1 MDNIKNDAYYI
12 DLIKKDIDKIE
23 QYTKDISYDEFI
35 NDELLID
42 AIMFRLVQMIENI
55 KKLSIDFKN
64 QHNDIEWIEII
75 GFRNR
80 IVHDY
85 GKTDYSV
92 VYEVITQDIEKLKYI
107 FK

>member
-1 MDNIKNDAYYI
+1 MDNIKNDKYYI
-12 DLIKKDIDKIE
+12 DLARKDIEKII
-23 QYTKDISYDEFI
+23 QYTKDISYDDFI
-35 NDELLID
+35 NDEQLID
-42 AIMFRLVQMIENI
+42 AIMFRLIQMVENI
-55 KKLSIDFKN
+55 KKITYDFKN
-64 QHNDIEWIEII
+64 KHKEIEWNEII

-92 VYEVITQDIEKLKYI
+92 VYEVIKDDIQKLKNI

>member
-1 MDNIKNDAYYI
+1 MMPTI
-12 DLIKKDIDKIE
+12 LKDIDKIE

-42 AIMFRLVQMIENI
+42 ALMFRLVQMIENI
-55 KKLSIDFKN
+55 KKLSIVFKN

>member
-1 MDNIKNDAYYI
+1 MDNIKNDTYYI
-12 DLIKKDIDKIE
+12 DLIKNDIEKIE
-23 QYTKDISYDEFI
+23 QYTKNISYDEFI

-55 KKLSIDFKN
+55 KKLSNDFKV
-64 QHNDIEWIEII
+64 QHTDIEWNEII

-92 VYEVITQDIEKLKYI
+92 VYEVITQDIEKLKSI

>member
-1 MDNIKNDAYYI
+1 MMPTI
-12 DLIKKDIDKIE
+12 LKDIDKIE

-55 KKLSIDFKN
+55 KKLSIVFKN

>member
-23 QYTKDISYDEFI
+23 QYTKDINYDEFI

-55 KKLSIDFKN
+55 KKISIDFKN
-64 QHNDIEWIEII
+64 KHSEIEWIEII

-92 VYEVITQDIEKLKYI
+92 VYEVITQDIEKLKSI

>member
-55 KKLSIDFKN
+55 K
-64 QHNDIEWIEII
+64 
-75 GFRNR
+75 
-80 IVHDY
+80 
-85 GKTDYSV
+85 
-92 VYEVITQDIEKLKYI
+92 
-107 FK
+107 